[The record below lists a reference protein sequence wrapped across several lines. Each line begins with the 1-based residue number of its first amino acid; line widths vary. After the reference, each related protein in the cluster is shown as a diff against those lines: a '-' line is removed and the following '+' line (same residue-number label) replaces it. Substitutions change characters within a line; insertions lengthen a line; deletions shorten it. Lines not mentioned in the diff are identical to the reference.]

1 MKSKVL
7 SESRMNKL
15 WREAVLIK
23 CKHQCQLCGLY
34 GDDNLQCHHI
44 IKRRYKTTR
53 WYYKNGCALCHAC
66 HSAVETKSGVRRKLE
81 NNWKYMAELEYLN
94 SFDYKTYLT
103 EHGRTHEEYYGI
115 MEKLNKGI
123 INGR

>member
-1 MKSKVL
+1 
-7 SESRMNKL
+7 
-15 WREAVLIK
+15 VLIK
-23 CKHQCQLCGLY
+23 CKHQCQICGVY
-34 GDDNLQCHHI
+34 GDDNLQCHHV

-66 HSAVETKSGVRRKLE
+66 HSAVETKSAVRRKLE
-81 NNWKYMAELEYLN
+81 NEWRHMTELDNLN
-94 SFDYKTYLT
+94 MTDYKTFLT
-103 EHGRTHEEYYGI
+103 DKGYAHDEYYAI